1 MLNIEINEEGTL
13 MKETGIIDHIEIYVS
28 NLEKTRLFWETL
40 LIQNL
45 GYKIYQQWENG
56 ISFILNET
64 YIVFVQAKKTVP
76 EYNRTRVGLNHLAFT
91 VPTNKMVDKIRSQ
104 LLSFQ
109 YKELYAE
116 RYPHAGGTESYAFYF
131 EDPDR
136 IKVEVV
142 SKE

>member
-13 MKETGIIDHIEIYVS
+13 MKETGIINHIEIYVS

-45 GYKIYQQWENG
+45 GYKIYQQWGNG

-64 YIVFVQAKKTVP
+64 YIVFVQAKKIVL

-91 VPTNKMVDKIRSQ
+91 VPTNKIRSQ
-104 LLSFQ
+104 LLKFK

-116 RYPHAGGTESYAFYF
+116 QYPHAGGTESYALYF

-142 SKE
+142 SKK